1 MKKFIVCL
9 IVVCCLIFAFGCK
22 KSKGNNASSS
32 QLNSS
37 SFQSSFS
44 SDFDLTNSA
53 SSAMQQ
59 NSSDSKSVGS
69 SLISSSSIENSSNN
83 ESISSK
89 ASSSFSQSLNSNI
102 NNNSSQINSSS
113 SEPLYSY
120 TLTLDPESES
130 QYITVK
136 MYLGDKEVTQAQA
149 GEKVTIVITSS
160 DGVRRAIGVVAIN
173 GITVFSSTLYEQ
185 EVSGTVTMV
194 EGGLQIYVKLILQN
208 DYD

>member
-1 MKKFIVCL
+1 MKKLLVIL
-9 IVVCCLIFAFGCK
+9 LAILLIFCCTSCAK
-22 KSKGNNASSS
+22 KRKNNSGSL

-37 SFQSSFS
+37 SSVDTSNSTFS
-44 SDFDLTNSA
+44 DGESINSNA
-53 SSAMQQ
+53 SSS
-59 NSSDSKSVGS
+59 NISDSKSVSS
-69 SLISSSSIENSSNN
+69 SLISGSSIENSS
-83 ESISSK
+83 SSE
-89 ASSSFSQSLNSNI
+89 SLNSNI
-102 NNNSSQINSSS
+102 SNNSSQINSSS

-136 MYLGDKEVTQAQA
+136 MYLGDKEVTQAKV

-173 GITVFSSTLYEQ
+173 GTTVFSSTLYEQ

-208 DYD
+208 NYS